1 MESMHRM
8 LQTVVKRKVVGED
21 PTVIKTEPLEV
32 LVARR
37 HPEHVAGSVL
47 TLETCHIQFPE
58 SQNMRD
64 MLADTGEYVDI
75 EVSLCLSY
83 LVCDLKSD
91 SKR

>member
-1 MESMHRM
+1 MHRM

-32 LVARR
+32 LVARC
-37 HPEHVAGSVL
+37 HPEHVAGFR
-47 TLETCHIQFPE
+47 IQFPE
-58 SQNMRD
+58 SQNIRD

-75 EVSLCLSY
+75 EVWLCLSY